1 MRSHVTFKTP
11 RFNQTEVQ
19 PHFINPCCFGED
31 CIIWLIAEL
40 RERGW
45 ADLTDPWQEDW
56 GWQTSGQRDGRR
68 YLLSVGLIPEDTP
81 EWLAHIHERPPLLE
95 RLRGRGELIV
105 LPRLAPALHQ
115 VLRAAPDISDVR
127 WHFEN
132 VFRRGGSD
140 GSADPSAARSAGE
153 TG

>member
-31 CIIWLIAEL
+31 CIFWLIAEL

-68 YLLSVGLIPEDTP
+68 EAPG
-81 EWLAHIHERPPLLE
+81 A
-95 RLRGRGELIV
+95 
-105 LPRLAPALHQ
+105 APAR
-115 VLRAAPDISDVR
+115 VS
-127 WHFEN
+127 E
-132 VFRRGGSD
+132 
-140 GSADPSAARSAGE
+140 AR
-153 TG
+153 

>member
-1 MRSHVTFKTP
+1 MRSHVTFKTH

-31 CIIWLIAEL
+31 CIFWLIAEL

-56 GWQTSGQRDGRR
+56 GWQTSGQRDERR
-68 YLLSVGLIPEDTP
+68 YLLGVGLIP
-81 EWLAHIHERPPLLE
+81 E
-95 RLRGRGELIV
+95 RLRGRGELVV

-115 VLRAAPDISDVR
+115 VLRAALDISDVR
-127 WHFEN
+127 WHFED
-132 VFRRGGSD
+132 VFHRGGSD
-140 GSADPSAARSAGE
+140 GAVDPSVPRSAGE